1 MIIIMIG
8 ELEAADGCLSKNVVF
23 SLLWVRENWV
33 HPKKRPMVIKKMI
46 EKKETIIFTIALW
59 A

>member
-1 MIIIMIG
+1 MIG

-33 HPKKRPMVIKKMI
+33 HPKKRHMVIKKMI